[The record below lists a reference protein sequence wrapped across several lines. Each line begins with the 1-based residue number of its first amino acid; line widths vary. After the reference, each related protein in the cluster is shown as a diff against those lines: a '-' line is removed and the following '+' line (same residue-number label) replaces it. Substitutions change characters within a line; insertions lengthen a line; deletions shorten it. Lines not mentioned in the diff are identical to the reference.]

1 MPAVYVAFAG
11 NVPVHGSHDTLPFQV
26 VPSVVP
32 SYPVIYC
39 VVPAGQ
45 VVRRFVPLNV
55 LLHILDAVGE
65 PFAIKPA
72 NVVGGI

>member
-1 MPAVYVAFAG
+1 MEYVAFSG
-11 NVPVHGSHDTLPFQV
+11 NVPAHGSHDTLPSHV
-26 VPSVVP
+26 VYLVYP

-45 VVRRFVPLNV
+45 VVASFVPLNV
-55 LLHILDAVGE
+55 SYHIYVAVGE